1 MNITFL
7 FLYKHTHAQIHLAA
21 VIAFHTL
28 CVSVNVVWEGCD
40 EFCRIMDAGSRS

>member
-7 FLYKHTHAQIHLAA
+7 FLYKHTHTQIHLAA

-28 CVSVNVVWEGCD
+28 SVNVVWEGCD
-40 EFCRIMDAGSRS
+40 ESCRIMDAGSCL